1 MLRGRLGLRSGL
13 LFESTGLLRCSRRAV
28 SSFARDDTGVGGLER
43 TATATAS
50 ASADPYGMTNK
61 RAGNDNSKRNCN
73 GNQQQLQKR
82 NTGIL
87 RSAQDDRIKEGEK
100 TGATL
105 KQVGE

>member
-61 RAGNDNSKRNCN
+61 RADNDKGNSNSNSKSK
-73 GNQQQLQKR
+73 GNSNSNSK
-82 NTGIL
+82 GKCG
-87 RSAQDDRIKEGEK
+87 DPFDRVAHIV
-100 TGATL
+100 L
-105 KQVGE
+105 